1 MHHHAASALAIALD
15 VDAWA
20 GAAAGPGATRVLGQ
34 QGWRAVALG
43 PSDRLDTVWQDLG
56 RTSTASHRSRG
67 VHAGPVG
74 ATEPVEDGVAL

>member
-1 MHHHAASALAIALD
+1 
-15 VDAWA
+15 
-20 GAAAGPGATRVLGQ
+20 VLGQ

-56 RTSTASHRSRG
+56 RTSTASHRSRR